1 MRYLTFLSVCR
12 CNSIENEAEEQEKI
26 PRNSN
31 EEKCTDAEKGR
42 GTGSGISL
50 FSNRDHSRELNY
62 RRNAIGGP
70 RRVDFFRKRDNRSL
84 NK

>member
-1 MRYLTFLSVCR
+1 M
-12 CNSIENEAEEQEKI
+12 
-26 PRNSN
+26 
-31 EEKCTDAEKGR
+31 DAEKGR
-42 GTGSGISL
+42 GTGSGTSL

>member
-12 CNSIENEAEEQEKI
+12 CNSIENVPEKEEKV
-26 PRNSN
+26 PRSSN
-31 EEKCTDAEKGR
+31 EEKCMDAEKGC
-42 GTGSGISL
+42 GTGFGISL

-62 RRNAIGGP
+62 RRNTIGGP

>member
-1 MRYLTFLSVCR
+1 M
-12 CNSIENEAEEQEKI
+12 
-26 PRNSN
+26 
-31 EEKCTDAEKGR
+31 DAEKGR
-42 GTGSGISL
+42 RYGLRGISL